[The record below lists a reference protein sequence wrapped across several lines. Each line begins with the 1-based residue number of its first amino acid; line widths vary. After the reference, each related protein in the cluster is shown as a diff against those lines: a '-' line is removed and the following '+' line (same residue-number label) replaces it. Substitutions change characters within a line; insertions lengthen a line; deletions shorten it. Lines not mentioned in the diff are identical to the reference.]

1 MNIKDFSKK
10 LKLSTTT
17 VSRALGGYSDVS
29 EKTRKRIIKLA
40 KKYNYS
46 PNPNAS
52 RLASGRSNTIG
63 FVVPLY
69 GLNSNTLNQ
78 AGFFEFISG
87 MNIKLQSEDVQ
98 FFMMFANNVEEEKN
112 AYKKLIY
119 VQKVNKIILHNL
131 KTNDDRIKL
140 LKKNKIKFVTW
151 GRVKNL
157 KNYSW
162 VDLDNE
168 GAVNLAMEYLIENN
182 HQHIG
187 YINIV
192 ENYNFAFQRQQ
203 GYLKSLKKNKIKYN
217 PNYYLSVKTEEP
229 DQSAKIIK
237 KMILKNQNLSALICS
252 TEYSGVGAIKACKE
266 LKKIIGKD
274 ISIITFDG
282 PVVETLTN
290 PALTA
295 VSHPRKQLG
304 LKAIEM
310 LLEMENKKYKHQ
322 SYLAKPKIVERG
334 TVQKVKNNLSNSI
347 SMRVINKKS

>member
-1 MNIKDFSKK
+1 MNIKDLSKK
-10 LKLSTTT
+10 LKLSITT

-29 EKTRKRIIKLA
+29 EKTRNRIIKLA

-46 PNPNAS
+46 PNPHAS
-52 RLASGRSNTIG
+52 RLASGKSKTVG

-78 AGFFEFISG
+78 SGFFEFISG
-87 MNIKLQSEDVQ
+87 MNIKLQSEDIQ
-98 FFMMFANNVEEEKN
+98 FFMMFANNAEEEKN

-119 VQKVNKIILHNL
+119 VQKVDKIILHNL

-140 LKKNKIKFVTW
+140 LNKNKIKFVTW

-168 GAVNLAMEYLIENN
+168 GAVNLIMEYLIKNN

-187 YINIV
+187 YINII

-217 PNYYLSVKTEEP
+217 SNYYLSVNTEEP
-229 DQSAKIIK
+229 DQSAKLIK
-237 KMILKNQNLSALICS
+237 KMILRNKKISALICS

-266 LKKIIGKD
+266 LNKIIGKD

-290 PALTA
+290 PSLTA
-295 VSHPRKQLG
+295 VTHPRKELG
-304 LKAIEM
+304 LKAIE
-310 LLEMENKKYKHQ
+310 LLLDMDKKNYNHQ
-322 SYLAKPKIVERG
+322 SYIAKPNIVERG
-334 TVQKVKNNLSNSI
+334 TVHKLRKI
-347 SMRVINKKS
+347 

>member
-29 EKTRKRIIKLA
+29 EQTRSRIIKFA

-52 RLASGRSNTIG
+52 RLASGKSNTVG

-87 MNIKLQSEDVQ
+87 MNRKLQSEDVQ

-119 VQKVNKIILHNL
+119 VQKVDKIILHNL

-168 GAVNLAMEYLIENN
+168 GAVNLAMEYLIKNN

-229 DQSAKIIK
+229 DQSAKFIK
-237 KMILKNQNLSALICS
+237 KMILKNQKLSALICS

-266 LKKIIGKD
+266 LNKIIGKD

-310 LLEMENKKYKHQ
+310 LLDMENKNYKHQ
-322 SYLAKPKIVERG
+322 SYLEKPKIVERG
-334 TVQKVKNNLSNSI
+334 TVQKAINNLSNSI
-347 SMRVINKKS
+347 SMRIINKKS

>member
-10 LKLSTTT
+10 LNLSITT

-29 EKTRKRIIKLA
+29 EKTRRRIIKLA
-40 KKYNYS
+40 QKYNYS

-52 RLASGRSNTIG
+52 RLASGKSNTIG

-98 FFMMFANNVEEEKN
+98 FFMMFANNVEEERN

-168 GAVNLAMEYLIENN
+168 GAVNLAMEYLIKNN

-310 LLEMENKKYKHQ
+310 LLDMENKNYKHQ
-322 SYLAKPKIVERG
+322 SYLEKPKIVERG
-334 TVQKVKNNLSNSI
+334 TVQKVINNLSNSI
-347 SMRVINKKS
+347 SMRIINKKS

>member
-10 LKLSTTT
+10 LKLSITT

-52 RLASGRSNTIG
+52 RLASGKSNTVG

-98 FFMMFANNVEEEKN
+98 FFMMFANNAEEEKN
-112 AYKKLIY
+112 AYNKLIH
-119 VQKVNKIILHNL
+119 VQKVDKIILHNL
-131 KTNDDRIKL
+131 KTKDDRIKL

-168 GAVNLAMEYLIENN
+168 GSVNLIMEYLIKNN
-182 HQHIG
+182 HRDIG

-192 ENYNFAFQRQQ
+192 ENYNFAFQRQK
-203 GYLKSLKKNKIKYN
+203 GYLDSLKKNKIKYN
-217 PNYYLSVKTEEP
+217 SNYYISVKTEEP
-229 DQSAKIIK
+229 DQSAILIK
-237 KMILKNQNLSALICS
+237 KMILKNNKMSALICS
-252 TEYSGVGAIKACKE
+252 TEYSGVGAIKACKQ
-266 LKKIIGKD
+266 LNKIIGKD

-282 PVVETLTN
+282 PVVESLTN
-290 PALTA
+290 PLLTA
-295 VSHPRKQLG
+295 VTHPRKELG

-310 LLEMENKKYKHQ
+310 LLDMDKKNYIHQ

-334 TVQKVKNNLSNSI
+334 TVHKVKN
-347 SMRVINKKS
+347 K